1 MLLPRS
7 RLSAKRAVN
16 DLEMKDHGA
25 SSSNLDEN
33 NSLAVKII
41 LGVSAAVVAFLFWF
55 IYGRGT
61 SVYENAAPGWAV
73 NLPAV
78 NASLNALSAT
88 FVVAGLVFIKRGL
101 KKQHAAMMITAT
113 VSSVAFLVTYL
124 IYHYYAHSTPFAGE
138 GWIRPVYFF
147 ILLSHIVLSVVVV
160 PLIGTT
166 LFFATA
172 RRFLSHKKVAKWTY
186 PVWLYVSATGILVY
200 AILNAYNA

>member
-1 MLLPRS
+1 MNPETPNYPANEGDNR
-7 RLSAKRAVN
+7 R
-16 DLEMKDHGA
+16 
-25 SSSNLDEN
+25 
-33 NSLAVKII
+33 AVKII
-41 LGVSAAVVAFLFWF
+41 LGISAAVVAFLFWF

-61 SVYENAAPGWAV
+61 SAYDDAAPAWAV

-101 KKQHAAMMITAT
+101 KKPHAIMMISAT

-124 IYHYYAHSTPFAGE
+124 IYHYFAHSTPFAGE

-147 ILLSHIVLSVVVV
+147 ILISHIVLSVVVV

-166 LFFATA
+166 LFFAST
-172 RRFLSHKKVAKWTY
+172 RRFLSHKKVAIWTY
-186 PVWLYVSATGILVY
+186 PVWLYVSVTGILVY
-200 AILNAYNA
+200 AILNVYNA